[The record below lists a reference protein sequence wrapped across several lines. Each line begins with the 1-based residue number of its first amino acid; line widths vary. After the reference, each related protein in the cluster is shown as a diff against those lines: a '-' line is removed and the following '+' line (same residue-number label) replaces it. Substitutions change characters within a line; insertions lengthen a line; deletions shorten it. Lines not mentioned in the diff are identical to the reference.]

1 MKKLLA
7 FCLPLAFL
15 ALGGLAA
22 PAKVTAADSSI
33 TNDDR
38 VTPQQITTV
47 LNGSATDPTKEA
59 VRLTQGAGYTTSIKS
74 AAQYTDT
81 DTKELTDGAVATDQN
96 FTDPIW
102 SGYATNGQD
111 LVVEMNLGKDVAD
124 ISRIGANLALDQ
136 DASIGVPAAM
146 EVWAANAQHDY
157 ALVGKN
163 IPAADA
169 KLPAGNTYTAAVT
182 LQQSITAQRIK
193 LVFKN
198 PRHAWI
204 FLSEVYADKLTGVA
218 ADPMEPA
225 NWPGYH
231 YYPEVTLPMTNGSQT
246 TDQNPQATVNLAAGL
261 HYGVAE
267 KATLNGPDAV
277 PWFNSLPAATPAYPN
292 DANLSLTDGK
302 YAAKP
307 DMGDDP
313 LQPWFRFTRGESR
326 DVYFDLGRAAAIS
339 GVKIG
344 FLKQTSKGI
353 RLPRNVDV
361 YLSNDGQNWMPV
373 FYGKDYQSKD
383 ADAIVRR
390 TDNFDKPYAARYVKI
405 EFEVAPHIY
414 TDEIEIL
421 GKQSTAGA
429 STLTP
434 QPEPQYPNAY
444 ASPTKFGLQNTML
457 AYIPGDPSDKQG
469 VPRTVDW
476 YKPYTAYM
484 QNGQIKDTMFDSF
497 LMLPYL
503 HFLYDGENKR
513 PLTKKDWQGYIT
525 NQFADQYNVSAL
537 NQAVGETKA
546 ALNKP
551 DYQASVILPLFYPV
565 QSVKDF
571 GIVNGR
577 HLNFANKQDRYLALQ
592 WMVDEQLKEFQAKG
606 YKNLKLNGF
615 YWFTEELD
623 NGDPEM
629 ESILQQLTDYVREK
643 GYMTSWIPYFQ
654 GSGYQRWQEM
664 GFDLAIYQPGYA
676 FDASV
681 PKARLYETA
690 AKAKQLGMGTEF
702 EVEGVTPTSV
712 TRFKDYLYAAARNG
726 TMTDAVHMYYQG
738 SVDGAVYDSYQSKDP
753 YLHSLYNDT
762 YKFVHNQF
770 TTAVAAPTAQWLT
783 GKENGTISGTITGTP
798 TTAIKGYQ
806 VVLDPKFGSVSLTAD
821 GHFTYTPIKGY
832 VGSDSISVI
841 YDYGYQQSAPTTI
854 TFNVQ

>member
-1 MKKLLA
+1 M
-7 FCLPLAFL
+7 
-15 ALGGLAA
+15 
-22 PAKVTAADSSI
+22 
-33 TNDDR
+33 
-38 VTPQQITTV
+38 
-47 LNGSATDPTKEA
+47 
-59 VRLTQGAGYTTSIKS
+59 
-74 AAQYTDT
+74 
-81 DTKELTDGAVATDQN
+81 
-96 FTDPIW
+96 
-102 SGYATNGQD
+102 
-111 LVVEMNLGKDVAD
+111 
-124 ISRIGANLALDQ
+124 
-136 DASIGVPAAM
+136 
-146 EVWAANAQHDY
+146 
-157 ALVGKN
+157 
-163 IPAADA
+163 
-169 KLPAGNTYTAAVT
+169 
-182 LQQSITAQRIK
+182 
-193 LVFKN
+193 
-198 PRHAWI
+198 
-204 FLSEVYADKLTGVA
+204 
-218 ADPMEPA
+218 
-225 NWPGYH
+225 
-231 YYPEVTLPMTNGSQT
+231 
-246 TDQNPQATVNLAAGL
+246 
-261 HYGVAE
+261 
-267 KATLNGPDAV
+267 
-277 PWFNSLPAATPAYPN
+277 
-292 DANLSLTDGK
+292 
-302 YAAKP
+302 
-307 DMGDDP
+307 
-313 LQPWFRFTRGESR
+313 
-326 DVYFDLGRAAAIS
+326 
-339 GVKIG
+339 
-344 FLKQTSKGI
+344 
-353 RLPRNVDV
+353 
-361 YLSNDGQNWMPV
+361 
-373 FYGKDYQSKD
+373 
-383 ADAIVRR
+383 
-390 TDNFDKPYAARYVKI
+390 
-405 EFEVAPHIY
+405 
-414 TDEIEIL
+414 
-421 GKQSTAGA
+421 
-429 STLTP
+429 
-434 QPEPQYPNAY
+434 
-444 ASPTKFGLQNTML
+444 
-457 AYIPGDPSDKQG
+457 
-469 VPRTVDW
+469 
-476 YKPYTAYM
+476 
-484 QNGQIKDTMFDSF
+484 
-497 LMLPYL
+497 
-503 HFLYDGENKR
+503 
-513 PLTKKDWQGYIT
+513 TKKDWQGYIT

-629 ESILQQLTDYVREK
+629 ESILQQLTNYVREK

-654 GSGYQRWQEM
+654 GSGYQRWQKM

-753 YLHSLYNDT
+753 YLHSLYDDT